1 MMPSKN
7 WRNTDNICTYSS
19 TSKDFNLDTLIN
31 SEPILISN
39 DDNIL
44 IWYDESITKHEQD
57 DQYSFSQLYLI
68 IRSIA
73 IFTNEQKCLEFINK
87 FRSKNKLF
95 LIVSGELGK
104 NFVPKIYHL
113 SQINSIYIFCGHI
126 ENHESWAKEYEKI
139 KGVFNDITELCE
151 CLKRDKQKLE
161 QDQICRKLID
171 SLSKQFSSPNE
182 FDEYFNIK
190 NPKYDDQHQPKDN
203 IKFVTSAD
211 IPFSK
216 EETSPS
222 VKDIE
227 IINNIHPSETVTP
240 YMQYKQRMEF
250 SDTGKILKNL
260 WNFIKD
266 NFRYLAMCMR
276 C

>member
-1 MMPSKN
+1 MSSKN
-7 WRNTDNICTYSS
+7 WRNKDNICTYSS

-31 SEPILISN
+31 NEPILISN

-44 IWYDESITKHEQD
+44 IWYDASINKHEQD

-68 IRSIA
+68 IKSIV

-87 FRSKNKLF
+87 FRLKNKLF
-95 LIVSGELGK
+95 LIVSGVLGK

-113 SQINSIYIFCGHI
+113 LQINTIYIFCGYI
-126 ENHESWAKEYEKI
+126 ESHESWAKEYEKI

-161 QDQICRKLID
+161 QDQICRKVID

-190 NPKYDDQHQPKDN
+190 NPKYDDHHQPKDN

-216 EETSPS
+216 EETSSS

-227 IINNIHPSETVTP
+227 IITNIHPSETVTP
-240 YMQYKQRMEF
+240 YMQYKQQMEF
-250 SDTGKILKNL
+250 SDTGKILKN
-260 WNFIKD
+260 
-266 NFRYLAMCMR
+266 
-276 C
+276 